1 MIIKTI
7 ETANELRN
15 EFITYDRDYYT
26 FEAYEAMIQYLE
38 EIGENYELDVIAL
51 CCDFNEDTIEE
62 IRSNYGLD
70 NEDDVLEYLNYNTY
84 AIETDEDKIL
94 YIAF

>member
-7 ETANELRN
+7 ETVSELRN
-15 EFITYDRDYYT
+15 EFIAYNRDHYTY
-26 FEAYEAMIQYLE
+26 EAYETMIQYFE

-70 NEDDVLEYLNYNTY
+70 DEDDVLEYLNYNTY